1 MRIGFGFDIHPL
13 VAGRKC
19 ILGGIEVPHKKGL
32 QGHSDAD
39 ALLHAITD
47 AILGA
52 SGLGDIGTH
61 FPDTDPKF
69 KGVDSLMLLR
79 LAKEKVAQEGWTVSN
94 VDSTI
99 IAEELKPQKFIP
111 QMREKIAQLLDL
123 DLMAVNVKATTHEK
137 LGALGRGEGI
147 AAHAVVLLEE
157 V

>member
-19 ILGGIEVPHKKGL
+19 ILGRIEVPHKKGL

-69 KGVDSLMLLR
+69 KGADSLMLLR
-79 LAKEKVAQEGWTVSN
+79 LAKEKVVQEGWMVSN

-99 IAEELKPQKFIP
+99 IAEEPKLQKFIP
-111 QMREKIAQLLDL
+111 QMREKIAQVLDL
-123 DLMAVNVKATTHEK
+123 DTMAVNVKAATHEK
-137 LGALGRGEGI
+137 LGSLGRGEGI

>member
-99 IAEELKPQKFIP
+99 IAEEPKLQKFIP